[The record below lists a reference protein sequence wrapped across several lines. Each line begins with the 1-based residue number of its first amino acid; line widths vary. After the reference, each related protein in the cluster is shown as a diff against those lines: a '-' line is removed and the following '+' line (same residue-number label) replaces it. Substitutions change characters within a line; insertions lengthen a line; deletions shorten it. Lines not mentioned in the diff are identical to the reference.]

1 VTAPKAVTPETGV
14 PVFRPGEESHA
25 HRAAEVQDQPAVLV
39 VDDTVGNR
47 YAVARAL
54 RGAGMRVSEAATGA
68 DAIRRA
74 AELPDL
80 IVLDINLPDMTGYKV
95 AHIVK
100 NDPATSHIPV
110 MHVSASFTG
119 SADRAFGLESGADAY
134 LTHPID
140 VDVLVA
146 TARALLRVGRAERR
160 LRQAADEWVATFDA
174 IGDGIFLVNDAGM
187 VRRCNRAA
195 ANLVKQPASEV
206 AGQPIEAVFDAAF
219 GVGQGRGLARVAMG
233 LPVRG
238 VEMEIGE
245 RWFSVN
251 ADRIGR
257 NGDVDSSVVCVL
269 TDIGLRKAGEAERE
283 SLLERAEAARLD
295 AENANRAKSD
305 FLAVASH
312 ELRTPLNAIGGFAQL
327 IALGIRGPVTAAQQS
342 DLEKIHRSQVALT
355 GLINDLLS
363 FARLER
369 GAVSYDVGT
378 VVVGDVVARAGE
390 MVEEL
395 MREHSITFA
404 RPELPG
410 PLLARGDPDKM
421 QQVLLNLLSNAL
433 KFTPAGGSVELSYGR
448 EGDLVRIRVVDTGRG
463 IPADKLEAIFHPF
476 VQVDQRR
483 IRDQAGI
490 GLGLSISRDLARGM
504 GGELS
509 VESTVGSGSVFT
521 LSVPAEPA
529 TPG

>member
-1 VTAPKAVTPETGV
+1 VTVPKAVTPGAGV
-14 PVFRPGEESHA
+14 PVYRPGEGLHA
-25 HRAAEVQDQPAVLV
+25 DLGADERDQPSVLV
-39 VDDTVGNR
+39 VDGTDGNR

-68 DAIRRA
+68 DAIRLA

-100 NDPATSHIPV
+100 HDPATSHIPV

-160 LRQAADEWVATFDA
+160 LRQSADEWVATFDA
-174 IGDGIFLVNDAGM
+174 IGDAIFLVNDAGI

-195 ANLVKQPASEV
+195 ASLVKQPASET

-219 GVGQGRGLARVAMG
+219 GVGQGSGLARVVTG

-238 VEMEIGE
+238 VELEIGD
-245 RWFSVN
+245 RWFSVS
-251 ADRIGR
+251 ADRVGR
-257 NGDVDSSVVCVL
+257 NGDVEASVVCVL
-269 TDIGLRKAGEAERE
+269 TDIGLRKASEVERE
-283 SLLERAEAARLD
+283 LLLQRAEAARLE

-327 IALGIRGPVTAAQQS
+327 IALGIRGPVTEAQQS

-369 GAVSYDVGT
+369 GAVSYDVET

-390 MVEEL
+390 MIEE
-395 MREHSITFA
+395 MARERGITFA
-404 RPELPG
+404 RPVRPSG
-410 PLLARGDPDKM
+410 DPLLARGDADKM
-421 QQVLLNLLSNAL
+421 QQILLNLLSNAL
-433 KFTPAGGSVELSYGR
+433 KFTSEGGRVELGYARDGASIH
-448 EGDLVRIRVVDTGRG
+448 IRVADTGRG
-463 IPADKLEAIFHPF
+463 IPEDKLEAIFHPF

-509 VESTVGSGSVFT
+509 VESTFGSGSVFT
-521 LSVPAEPA
+521 LSVPAA
-529 TPG
+529 

>member
-1 VTAPKAVTPETGV
+1 VTAPKAVTPGAGV
-14 PVFRPGEESHA
+14 PVY
-25 HRAAEVQDQPAVLV
+25 RAGGDGRAGLAADEADQPVVLV
-39 VDDTVGNR
+39 VDDTEGNR

-54 RGAGMRVSEAATGA
+54 RGAGMRVTEAATGA
-68 DAIRRA
+68 DALRLVA
-74 AELPDL
+74 ALPDL

-95 AHIVK
+95 ARVVK
-100 NDPATSHIPV
+100 DDPATSYIPV

-160 LRQAADEWVATFDA
+160 LRQAAHEWVATFDA
-174 IGDGIFLVNDAGM
+174 IGDAIFLVNDAGV
-187 VRRCNRAA
+187 VRRSNRAA
-195 ANLVKQPASEV
+195 AALVKRPASEIV
-206 AGQPIEAVFDAAF
+206 GQPIEAVFDAAF
-219 GVGQGRGLARVAMG
+219 GVGQGRALARVATG

-238 VEMEIGE
+238 VELEIAE
-245 RWFSVN
+245 NWFSVS
-251 ADRIGR
+251 ADRVGR
-257 NGDVDSSVVCVL
+257 NGDVESSVVCVL
-269 TDIGLRKAGEAERE
+269 TDIGLRKAGEVERD
-283 SLLERAEAARLD
+283 LLLQRAEAARLD

-327 IALGIRGPVTAAQQS
+327 IALGIRGPVTDAQRS

-369 GAVSYDVGT
+369 GAVSYDVET

-390 MVEEL
+390 MVEE
-395 MREHSITFA
+395 MARERGITFVRPKRGSGDPLTA
-404 RPELPG
+404 RC
-410 PLLARGDPDKM
+410 DPDKM
-421 QQVLLNLLSNAL
+421 QQILLNLLSNAL
-433 KFTPAGGSVELSYGR
+433 KFTAEGGSVELAYR
-448 EGDLVRIRVVDTGRG
+448 TEGATIQIRVADTGRG
-463 IPADKLEAIFHPF
+463 IPEDKLEAIFHPF

-521 LSVPAEPA
+521 LSVP
-529 TPG
+529 TD

>member
-1 VTAPKAVTPETGV
+1 MPEAVTPGAGV
-14 PVFRPGEESHA
+14 PAYRSG
-25 HRAAEVQDQPAVLV
+25 AEAGAVIDQDQPFVLV
-39 VDDTVGNR
+39 VDDTDGNR

-54 RGAGMRVSEAATGA
+54 RGAGMRVTEAATGA
-68 DAIRRA
+68 DALRLA
-74 AELPDL
+74 AALPDL
-80 IVLDINLPDMTGYKV
+80 IVLDVNLPDMTGYDV
-95 AHIVK
+95 GRIVK
-100 NDPATSHIPV
+100 RDPATAHIPV

-140 VDVLVA
+140 ADVLVA

-160 LRQAADEWVATFDA
+160 LRQAAHEWLATFDA
-174 IGDGIFLVNDAGM
+174 IGDAIFLVNDAGI

-195 ANLVKQPASEV
+195 ANLVKQAASEIV
-206 AGQPIEAVFDAAF
+206 GQPIEGAFDAAF
-219 GVGQGRGLARVAMG
+219 GVGQGRGLARVATG

-238 VEMEIGE
+238 VELEIGG
-245 RWFSVN
+245 RWFSVS
-251 ADRIGR
+251 ADRVGQD
-257 NGDVDSSVVCVL
+257 GDVEASVVCVL
-269 TDIGLRKAGEAERE
+269 TDIGLRKASEVERE
-283 SLLERAEAARLD
+283 SLLQRAEAARLD

-327 IALGIRGPVTAAQQS
+327 IALGIRGPVTEAQQG

-378 VVVGDVVARAGE
+378 VVVGDVVVRAGE

-395 MREHSITFA
+395 MRERGIRFVRQPST
-404 RPELPG
+404 G

-433 KFTPAGGSVELSYGR
+433 KFTGAGGSVELTYGR
-448 EGDLVRIRVVDTGRG
+448 EGDRVHIRVADTGRG

-509 VESTVGSGSVFT
+509 VESTIGSGSVFT
-521 LSVPAEPA
+521 LSVPAD
-529 TPG
+529 

>member
-1 VTAPKAVTPETGV
+1 MY
-14 PVFRPGEESHA
+14 
-25 HRAAEVQDQPAVLV
+25 RAGDSADGRLAADERDQPAVLV
-39 VDDTVGNR
+39 VDDTDGNR

-54 RGAGMRVSEAATGA
+54 RGAGMRVTEAATGA
-68 DAIRRA
+68 DALRLA
-74 AELPDL
+74 AVLPDL

-95 AHIVK
+95 AHMVK
-100 NDPATSHIPV
+100 HDPATSHIPV

-140 VDVLVA
+140 ADVLVA

-174 IGDGIFLVNDAGM
+174 IGDAIFLVNDAGV
-187 VRRCNRAA
+187 VRRSNRAA
-195 ANLVKQPASEV
+195 ANLMKQPSAEMV
-206 AGQPIEAVFDAAF
+206 GQPIEAVFDAAF
-219 GVGQGRGLARVAMG
+219 GVGEGRALARVATG

-238 VEMEIGE
+238 VELEIGGS
-245 RWFSVN
+245 WFSVS
-251 ADRIGR
+251 ADRVGR
-257 NGDVDSSVVCVL
+257 NGDLDASVVCVL
-269 TDIGLRKAGEAERE
+269 TDIGLRKASEVERE
-283 SLLERAEAARLD
+283 LLLQRAEAARLD
-295 AENANRAKSD
+295 AESANRAKSD

-327 IALGIRGPVTAAQQS
+327 IALGIRGPVTEAQQS

-369 GAVSYDVGT
+369 GAVSYDVAT
-378 VVVGDVVARAGE
+378 VEVGDVVGRAGE
-390 MVEEL
+390 MIEEL
-395 MREHSITFA
+395 VRERGITFIRPA
-404 RPELPG
+404 RGSGDPV
-410 PLLARGDPDKM
+410 LARGDADKM
-421 QQVLLNLLSNAL
+421 QQILLNLLSNAI
-433 KFTPAGGSVELSYGR
+433 KFTAEGGTVDLSYRR
-448 EGDLVRIRVVDTGRG
+448 EGAHIQIRVADTGRG
-463 IPADKLEAIFHPF
+463 IPEDKLEAIFHPF

-509 VESTVGSGSVFT
+509 VESTIGSGSVFT
-521 LSVPAEPA
+521 LSVPAD
-529 TPG
+529 

>member
-1 VTAPKAVTPETGV
+1 
-14 PVFRPGEESHA
+14 
-25 HRAAEVQDQPAVLV
+25 
-39 VDDTVGNR
+39 
-47 YAVARAL
+47 
-54 RGAGMRVSEAATGA
+54 MRSASP
-68 DAIRRA
+68 RSF
-74 AELPDL
+74 PDL

-100 NDPATSHIPV
+100 SDPATSHIPV

-174 IGDGIFLVNDAGM
+174 IGDGIFLVNDAGIVM
-187 VRRCNRAA
+187 RCNRAA
-195 ANLVKQPASEV
+195 ANLVRQPASEV

-219 GVGQGRGLARVAMG
+219 GVGQGRGLARVATG

-245 RWFSVN
+245 RWFSVS

-257 NGDVDSSVVCVL
+257 NGDAGSSVVCVL
-269 TDIGLRKAGEAERE
+269 TDIGLRKAGETERE
-283 SLLERAEAARLD
+283 SLLQRAEAARLD

-327 IALGIRGPVTAAQQS
+327 IALGIRGPVTEAQQS

-395 MREHSITFA
+395 VRERGIEFV
-404 RPELPG
+404 RPAVGDTE

-421 QQVLLNLLSNAL
+421 QQILLNLLSNAL
-433 KFTPAGGSVELSYGR
+433 KFTAEGGTVELAFSRMGSN
-448 EGDLVRIRVVDTGRG
+448 VHIRVADTGRG

-509 VESTVGSGSVFT
+509 VRKYGRIGVGLHAERAGRLIRGCYAALPTLPRGRRMRPSQSIMSCLISSDDAPRGALRRTHSVHCFPES
-521 LSVPAEPA
+521 
-529 TPG
+529 

>member
-1 VTAPKAVTPETGV
+1 VTTPDALTRRSGASVYGAGAPAIGAQAAADETPAT
-14 PVFRPGEESHA
+14 
-25 HRAAEVQDQPAVLV
+25 VLV
-39 VDDTVGNR
+39 VDDTDGNR

-54 RGAGMRVSEAATGA
+54 RGAGMVVTEAATGS
-68 DAIRRA
+68 DAIRLA
-74 AELPDL
+74 ANLPDL
-80 IVLDINLPDMTGYKV
+80 IVLDVNLPDMTGFKV
-95 AHIVK
+95 GQVVK
-100 NDPATSHIPV
+100 HDPATAHIPV

-119 SADRAFGLESGADAY
+119 SADKAFGLESGADAY

-160 LRQAADEWVATFDA
+160 LRQAAHEWVATFDA
-174 IGDGIFLVNDAGM
+174 IGDAIFLVDDQGI
-187 VRRCNRAA
+187 VRRSNRAA
-195 ANLVKQPASEV
+195 AALVKRPAADIV
-206 AGQPIEAVFDAAF
+206 GQPIESLVDAAF
-219 GVGQGRGLARVAMG
+219 GAGQGATLARVATG
-233 LPVRG
+233 LPARG
-238 VEMEIGE
+238 VEMEIGG

-251 ADRIGR
+251 ADRIGKD
-257 NGDVDSSVVCVL
+257 GDVDSSVVCVL
-269 TDIGLRKAGEAERE
+269 TDIGLRKAGEVERE
-283 SLLERAEAARLD
+283 SLLQRAEAARLD

-327 IALGIRGPVTAAQQS
+327 IALGIRGPVTEAQQA

-369 GAVSYDVGT
+369 GAVSYDVGS

-395 MREHSITFA
+395 MRERGIQFVRQPA
-404 RPELPG
+404 AG

-433 KFTPAGGSVELSYGR
+433 KFTSAGGSVELTYGR
-448 EGDLVRIRVVDTGRG
+448 EGDLVHIRVADTGRG

-521 LSVPAEPA
+521 LSVPAD
-529 TPG
+529 

>member
-1 VTAPKAVTPETGV
+1 VTVPEAVTPGAGV
-14 PVFRPGEESHA
+14 PPYRAGESA
-25 HRAAEVQDQPAVLV
+25 DVRLAAEERDQPRVLV
-39 VDDTVGNR
+39 VDDTDGNR

-54 RGAGMRVSEAATGA
+54 RGAGMRVTEAPTGT
-68 DAIRRA
+68 DAIRLA
-74 AELPDL
+74 AALPDL
-80 IVLDINLPDMTGYKV
+80 IVLDINLPDMTGHKV

-100 NDPATSHIPV
+100 HDPATSHIPV

-119 SADRAFGLESGADAY
+119 SADRAFGLDSGADAY

-146 TARALLRVGRAERR
+146 TARALLRLGRAERR
-160 LRQAADEWVATFDA
+160 LRLAAHEWVTTFDA
-174 IGDGIFLVNDAGM
+174 IGDAIFLVNDAG
-187 VRRCNRAA
+187 VVKRSNRAA
-195 ANLVKQPASEV
+195 ANLVQRPASEMV
-206 AGQPIEAVFDAAF
+206 GQSIETLIDAAF
-219 GVGQGRGLARVAMG
+219 GEGQGKAVARVATG

-238 VEMEIGE
+238 VEMEIGD

-251 ADRIGR
+251 ADRVGR
-257 NGDVDSSVVCVL
+257 NGDVLSSVVCVL
-269 TDIGLRKAGEAERE
+269 TDIGLRKAGEAERD
-283 SLLERAEAARLD
+283 LLLQRAEAARLD

-327 IALGIRGPVTAAQQS
+327 IALGIRGPVTEAQQA

-355 GLINDLLS
+355 ALINDLLS

-369 GAVSYDVGT
+369 GAVSYDVET

-390 MVEEL
+390 MIEEML
-395 MREHSITFA
+395 RERGITFVRPA
-404 RPELPG
+404 RGRGDGLA
-410 PLLARGDPDKM
+410 ARGDADKM
-421 QQVLLNLLSNAL
+421 QQILLNLLSNAL
-433 KFTPAGGSVELSYGR
+433 KFTGEGGTVELTYQK
-448 EGDLVRIRVVDTGRG
+448 EGDTIEIRVADTGRG
-463 IPADKLEAIFHPF
+463 IPEDKLEAIFHPF

-509 VESTVGSGSVFT
+509 VVSTVGSGSVFT
-521 LSVPAEPA
+521 LSIPAD
-529 TPG
+529 

>member
-1 VTAPKAVTPETGV
+1 VTAPKVVTPGTGV
-14 PVFRPGEESHA
+14 PVYRAGEGAHA
-25 HRAAEVQDQPAVLV
+25 QLATGDEDQPSVLV
-39 VDDTVGNR
+39 VDDTDGNR

-54 RGAGMRVSEAATGA
+54 RGAGMHVTEASTGA
-68 DAIRRA
+68 EAIRLA
-74 AELPDL
+74 AALPDL
-80 IVLDINLPDMTGYKV
+80 LVLDINLPDMTGFDV
-95 AHIVK
+95 GRIVK
-100 NDPATSHIPV
+100 RDPATSHIPV

-160 LRQAADEWVATFDA
+160 LREAAHEWVATFDA
-174 IGDGIFLVNDAGM
+174 IGDAIFLVNDAGV
-187 VRRCNRAA
+187 VRRSNRAA
-195 ANLVKQPASEV
+195 GNLVKCPAPEMVGQSLEALIDAEFG
-206 AGQPIEAVFDAAF
+206 AGQGKA
-219 GVGQGRGLARVAMG
+219 LARVATG

-238 VEMEIGE
+238 VELEIGD
-245 RWFSVN
+245 RWFSVS
-251 ADRIGR
+251 ADRVGR
-257 NGDVDSSVVCVL
+257 NGDVESSVVCIL
-269 TDIGLRKAGEAERE
+269 TDIGLRKASEVERE
-283 SLLERAEAARLD
+283 LLLKRAEDARLD

-327 IALGIRGPVTAAQQS
+327 IALGIRGPVTEAQQS

-395 MREHSITFA
+395 VRERGIEFV
-404 RPELPG
+404 RPAAEDPE

-421 QQVLLNLLSNAL
+421 QQILLNLLSNAL
-433 KFTPAGGSVELSYGR
+433 KFTPEGGRVELAYNRMGSN
-448 EGDLVRIRVVDTGRG
+448 VHIRVADTGRG

-509 VESTVGSGSVFT
+509 VESTVGSGSAFT
-521 LSVPAEPA
+521 LSVPAD
-529 TPG
+529 

>member
-1 VTAPKAVTPETGV
+1 MTTPKSVTPGTGV
-14 PVFRPGEESHA
+14 PVFRAGEDAGARHAGEEQEQA
-25 HRAAEVQDQPAVLV
+25 VVLV
-39 VDDTVGNR
+39 VDDTDGNR

-54 RGAGMRVSEAATGA
+54 RGAGMRVIEASTGA
-68 DAIRRA
+68 DAIRLA
-74 AELPDL
+74 ATVPDL
-80 IVLDINLPDMTGYKV
+80 IVLDINLPDMTGFKV
-95 AHIVK
+95 AQIVK
-100 NDPATSHIPV
+100 HDPATAHIPV

-160 LRQAADEWVATFDA
+160 LRQAAHEWLATFDA
-174 IGDGIFLVNDAGM
+174 IGDAIFLVDDAGL
-187 VRRCNRAA
+187 VRRSNRAA
-195 ANLVKQPASEV
+195 ANLVKRPAAEMV
-206 AGQPIEAVFDAAF
+206 GQSIETLIEAEF
-219 GVGQGRGLARVAMG
+219 GEGQGRELARVATG

-238 VEMEIGE
+238 VEMEIGG

-251 ADRIGR
+251 ADRIGQD
-257 NGDVDSSVVCVL
+257 GDVDSSVVCVL
-269 TDIGLRKAGEAERE
+269 TDIGLRKAGETERE
-283 SLLERAEAARLD
+283 SLLQRAEAARLD

-327 IALGIRGPVTAAQQS
+327 IALGIRGPVTEAQQS

-355 GLINDLLS
+355 ALINDLLS

-369 GAVSYDVGT
+369 GVVSYDVGT
-378 VVVGDVVARAGE
+378 VVVDDVVLRAGE

-395 MREHSITFA
+395 MRDRDIRFVRQPA
-404 RPELPG
+404 AG

-433 KFTPAGGSVELSYGR
+433 KFTGAGGSVELTYGR
-448 EGDLVRIRVVDTGRG
+448 EGDLVHIRVADTGRG
-463 IPADKLEAIFHPF
+463 IPADKLEAVFHPF

-521 LSVPAEPA
+521 LSVPAD
-529 TPG
+529 

>member
-1 VTAPKAVTPETGV
+1 MPEAVTPGA
-14 PVFRPGEESHA
+14 GEPA
-25 HRAAEVQDQPAVLV
+25 YRAGENAGANAEVRLAADEQDQPHALV
-39 VDDTVGNR
+39 VDDTEGNR

-54 RGAGMRVSEAATGA
+54 RGAGMRVTEAATGT
-68 DAIRRA
+68 DAIRLA
-74 AELPDL
+74 AALPDL

-100 NDPATSHIPV
+100 HDPATSHIPV

-160 LRQAADEWVATFDA
+160 LRQAAHEWVATFDA
-174 IGDGIFLVNDAGM
+174 IGDAIFLVTDAG
-187 VRRCNRAA
+187 VVKRSNRAA
-195 ANLVKQPASEV
+195 ANLVKRPAPEMVGES
-206 AGQPIEAVFDAAF
+206 IEALVDAAC
-219 GVGQGRGLARVAMG
+219 GTGQGQALARVATG

-238 VEMEIGE
+238 VELEIGG
-245 RWFSVN
+245 RWFSVS

-257 NGDVDSSVVCVL
+257 DGDVESSVVCVL
-269 TDIGLRKAGEAERE
+269 TDIGLRKAGEVERD
-283 SLLERAEAARLD
+283 LLLQRAEAARLD
-295 AENANRAKSD
+295 AESANRAKSD

-327 IALGIRGPVTAAQQS
+327 IALGIRGPVTEAQQA

-369 GAVSYDVGT
+369 GAVSYDVET

-390 MVEEL
+390 MIEEL
-395 MREHSITFA
+395 VRERGIAFLRPA
-404 RPELPG
+404 RGSGDLV
-410 PLLARGDPDKM
+410 LARGDSDKM
-421 QQVLLNLLSNAL
+421 QQILLNLLSNAL
-433 KFTPAGGSVELSYGR
+433 KFTGEGGTIELNYAR
-448 EGDLVRIRVVDTGRG
+448 EGANILIRVADTGRG

-504 GGELS
+504 GGELL

-521 LSVPAEPA
+521 LSVPAD
-529 TPG
+529 

>member
-1 VTAPKAVTPETGV
+1 MTVPETATPGAGV
-14 PVFRPGEESHA
+14 PQYRAGEDVEA
-25 HRAAEVQDQPAVLV
+25 RIAAGEREQRVVLV
-39 VDDTVGNR
+39 VDDTDGNR
-47 YAVARAL
+47 CAVARAL
-54 RGAGMRVSEAATGA
+54 RGAGMRVTEAATGT
-68 DAIRRA
+68 DAIRLA
-74 AELPDL
+74 AALPDL
-80 IVLDINLPDMTGYKV
+80 IVLDINLPDMSGYKV
-95 AHIVK
+95 AQIVK
-100 NDPATSHIPV
+100 HDPETSHIPV

-119 SADRAFGLESGADAY
+119 SADRAFGLESGADAF

-140 VDVLVA
+140 ADVLVA

-160 LRQAADEWVATFDA
+160 LRQAAHEWVATFDA
-174 IGDGIFLVNDAGM
+174 IGDPIFLVSDAAV
-187 VRRCNRAA
+187 VRRSNRAG
-195 ANLVKQPASEV
+195 ANLVKRPAPEMV
-206 AGQPIEAVFDAAF
+206 GQPIEKLIDAAF
-219 GVGQGRGLARVAMG
+219 GEGHGRALARVATG
-233 LPVRG
+233 FPVRG
-238 VEMEIGE
+238 VEMEIGD
-245 RWFSVN
+245 RWFSVS
-251 ADRIGR
+251 ADRVGR
-257 NGDVDSSVVCVL
+257 NGDVESSVVCVL

-283 SLLERAEAARLD
+283 LLLQRAEAARLE

-327 IALGIRGPVTAAQQS
+327 IALGIRGPVTEAQQS

-355 GLINDLLS
+355 GLIDDLLS

-369 GAVSYDVGT
+369 GAVSYELEA

-395 MREHSITFA
+395 MRERGITFVRPA
-404 RPELPG
+404 RRSGEG
-410 PLLARGDPDKM
+410 PLARGDRDKM
-421 QQVLLNLLSNAL
+421 QQILLNLLSNAF
-433 KFTPAGGSVELSYGR
+433 KFTSEGGTVELTYGR
-448 EGDLVRIRVVDTGRG
+448 EGANIRIRVADTGRG
-463 IPADKLEAIFHPF
+463 IPDDKLEAIFQPF

-521 LSVPAEPA
+521 LSVPAD
-529 TPG
+529 